1 MSVYEERLQKDLTSI
16 KEQVGD
22 LSARTEETVKGAVES
37 VLRFDRRL
45 ANETM
50 LRDRA
55 INRGTRELELKCHHF
70 VVRHF
75 PSAGHLRY
83 ASSVLRLC
91 VILERI
97 GDYAVTVC
105 REVVQLS
112 GPLPEGVLRDA
123 ELLGHQA
130 QRILAQA
137 IRAFREG
144 NVELAKSV
152 KVMAEQVE
160 DTFQKVF
167 DDLVA
172 TGEREARPVKDLFA
186 ALLILKA
193 LKRVTDQADNM
204 ASQAVFTVAGE
215 TKEPKTFRILFADE
229 TNTCQSQMAEA
240 YARRAYPVSGYY
252 TSAGW
257 NPGSKLDPAFVE
269 FMDER
274 GYDLRN
280 RKPKRLEPLDDEHR
294 HYHVIV
300 SLDGTARPHL
310 DEVPFR
316 TAMLEWDVGP
326 IPSDLQVNGAKAQME
341 EVYRRI
347 VHEVRNLMDL
357 LRGPDAD

>member
-1 MSVYEERLQKDLTSI
+1 MSVYEERLQRDLTTI
-16 KEQVGD
+16 REQVLD
-22 LSARTEETVKGAVES
+22 LSARTEEGVKGAVQS

-55 INRGTRELELKCHHF
+55 INRGTRELEHLCHHF

-83 ASSVLRLC
+83 VSSVLRLC
-91 VILERI
+91 IILERI
-97 GDYAVTVC
+97 GDYAVTTC

-112 GPLPEGVLRDA
+112 SPLPEGVLRDV

-137 IRAFREG
+137 VRAFREG
-144 NVELAKSV
+144 NIDLAKGV
-152 KVMAEQVE
+152 KAMAEQVE
-160 DTFQKVF
+160 DTFQKIF

-186 ALLILKA
+186 TLLILKA
-193 LKRVTDQADNM
+193 LKRVTDQADNI
-204 ASQAVFTVAGE
+204 ATQTVFTVVGE
-215 TKEPKTFRILFADE
+215 TKEPKMFRILFADE
-229 TNTCQSQMAEA
+229 TNTCQSQIAEA
-240 YARRAYPVSGYY
+240 YARKVFPVSGFYA
-252 TSAGW
+252 SAGW
-257 NPGSKLDPAFVE
+257 NPAAALDPAFIA

-274 GYDLRN
+274 GHDLGA
-280 RKPKRLEPLDDEHR
+280 RKPKLLEPLDDEHR

-326 IPSDLQVNGAKAQME
+326 VPGDLQANGAKAQLE

-347 VHEVRNLMDL
+347 AHEVRSLMEL

>member
-1 MSVYEERLQKDLTSI
+1 MSVYEERLQRDLTTI
-16 KEQVGD
+16 RDQVRD
-22 LSARTEETVKGAVES
+22 LSTRTEESVKGAVES

-55 INRGTRELELKCHHF
+55 INRGTRELENLCHRF

-91 VILERI
+91 IILERI
-97 GDYAVTVC
+97 GDYAVTIC

-112 GPLPEGVLRDA
+112 GPLPGGVLRDA

-130 QRILAQA
+130 QRIFSQA
-137 IRAFREG
+137 VRAFREG
-144 NVELAKSV
+144 NIDLAKSV
-152 KVMAEQVE
+152 KSMAEQVE
-160 DTFQKVF
+160 DMFQKVF

-204 ASQAVFTVAGE
+204 ASQTIFAVVGE
-215 TKEPKTFRILFADE
+215 TKEPKMFRILFADE
-229 TNTCQSQMAEA
+229 ANTCQSQIAEA
-240 YARRAYPVSGYY
+240 YARKVFPVSGFY

-257 NPGSKLDPAFVE
+257 NPGDALDPAFIE
-269 FMDER
+269 FMDEH
-274 GYDLRN
+274 GHDLRT

-294 HYHVIV
+294 HYHVIA

-326 IPSDLQVNGAKAQME
+326 IPEDFRANGAKAQME

-347 VHEVRNLMDL
+347 AHEIRNLMEL